1 MNYKAYVV
9 NLEHAKARWEHMRSQ
24 LERMEIPY
32 TRIEGVYG
40 DRLSDQVEGYNEL
53 RYQILNGKVTNKR
66 EIGCYFSHIKAL
78 QTFLGSG
85 LQYALIL
92 EDDVTLPEDIET
104 LLDSTTAHS
113 DEWDMIRLTSSREG
127 SFLSLAQLP
136 GGYELAYNTKVLKN
150 TGAYFVNRHAA
161 QSCVAKMLP
170 MSLPYDVALDRD
182 WDYGFKTA
190 CIVPF
195 PVKLEEEFPGQIPKA
210 ERMRFYRAT
219 TFHLFHLLTYIER
232 RFHRMRCFSEH
243 QKRLK
248 GQGRS
253 WPES

>member
-1 MNYKAYVV
+1 
-9 NLEHAKARWEHMRSQ
+9 MRSQ
-24 LERMEIPY
+24 LEKMQVPY

-40 DRLSDQVEGYNEL
+40 DHLDDQVEGYNEL
-53 RYQILNGKVTNKR
+53 RYQVLNGKVTNKR

-78 QTFLGSG
+78 QTFLDSD
-85 LQYALIL
+85 LSYALIL
-92 EDDVTLPEDIET
+92 EDDVTLPENIET
-104 LLDSTTAHS
+104 LLDSTADYST
-113 DEWDMIRLTSSREG
+113 EWDMLRLTSSRQG
-127 SFLSLAQLP
+127 SYLPLALLP
-136 GGYELAYNTKVLKN
+136 GDYELAYNVKVLKN

-161 QSCVAKMLP
+161 QCCVAKMLP

-210 ERMRFYRAT
+210 ERIRFYRAT

-232 RFHRMRCFSEH
+232 RFHRRRCFNEY
-243 QKRLK
+243 QKKLMK
-248 GQGRS
+248 K
-253 WPES
+253 P